1 MIYRQAKNKMEI
13 SKGGD
18 NGEAKEE
25 FEIPFARSLLGCK
38 EKHVFN
44 EAKLDMG

>member
-1 MIYRQAKNKMEI
+1 MMEI

-38 EKHVFN
+38 ENMFLMKRSWTWV
-44 EAKLDMG
+44 E